1 MNIHKHV
8 LPLATAVALGMG
20 SSAVF
25 AEKENTAIKDA
36 WLDGK
41 LDTVVLLNE
50 HLNPFEIDIDVTN
63 RVAII
68 SGEVD
73 NETEKEMLSEL
84 ALSIEGI
91 EEVDNRVQVK
101 GQESSA
107 SSKMMNGAT
116 DASITA
122 AISTKLLLNTKIDS
136 SDIEVE
142 TKNQQVTID
151 GEVDTGV
158 EKDLVEYI
166 AANTFNVESVKN
178 NLDVVN

>member
-8 LPLATAVALGMG
+8 LPLATVAVLGMS
-20 SSAVF
+20 SSAVL

-50 HLNPFEIDIDVTN
+50 HLNPFDIDTDVTN
-63 RVAII
+63 RVAVI

-73 NETEKEMLSEL
+73 NDVEKEMLSEL

-91 EEVDNRVQVK
+91 KEVDNRVQLK
-101 GQESSA
+101 KPEKST
-107 SSKMMNGAT
+107 SSKMMDGAT

-136 SDIEVE
+136 TEIDVE
-142 TKNQQVTID
+142 TKNHEVTID
-151 GEVDTGV
+151 GTVETGV
-158 EKDLVEYI
+158 EKDLVQYI
-166 AANTFNVESVKN
+166 AANTFKVESVKN